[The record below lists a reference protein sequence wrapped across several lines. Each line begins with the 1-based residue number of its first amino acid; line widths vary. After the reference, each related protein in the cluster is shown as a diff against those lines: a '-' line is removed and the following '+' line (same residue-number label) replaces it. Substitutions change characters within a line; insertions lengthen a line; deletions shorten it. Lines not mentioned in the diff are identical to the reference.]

1 MGSEYHDDSFSGNHN
16 SFVFIIKSLG
26 LVNSLWGMILP
37 MVPHAYGVFLFRQYF
52 MEMPDSLYESARIDG
67 CSVFQTFRKIYV
79 PLAKP
84 MFITLG
90 VSFLSQTG
98 IPIYGLLL

>member
-37 MVPHAYGVFLFRQYF
+37 MVPHAYGVFLLGNTLWKCRILCMSQPESMDVRYFR
-52 MEMPDSLYESARIDG
+52 
-67 CSVFQTFRKIYV
+67 
-79 PLAKP
+79 
-84 MFITLG
+84 
-90 VSFLSQTG
+90 
-98 IPIYGLLL
+98 LLEKYMSRLQSPCLLH